1 MKIKPDQLKSYLQK
15 SLQTKQLSPIFI
27 ISGNEPLLSQEAAD
41 AVRST
46 ARQLEFTERET
57 FDIDARFDW
66 NLVFNETNSLS
77 LFSDKKILELRI
89 TNGKPG
95 DKGSKALCELCENPN
110 DSNLILVILP
120 KLDKGAYQSKWM
132 KTLESKGVH
141 IQVWPVT
148 PEQLPRW
155 INQRLVQCG
164 IEASQGAVDILA
176 DRVEGN
182 LLAAMQEI
190 NKLKLLSLE
199 GKVNADIMSTVV
211 ADSARYNLFSFIDK
225 VLDGDAQSAAKAL
238 RGLENEGTEPLALL
252 WAITREL
259 RTLNK
264 ASHQILLGNSKD
276 KALKS
281 AGVWDKRIPIF
292 RKALSRLSPAHL
304 RMLMHQAGAIDRGVK
319 GLRQADIWDELTTLV
334 LSFAGSQTLHPKNIK
349 TLLQQ

>member
-15 SLQTKQLSPIFI
+15 SLQNKKLSPIFI
-27 ISGNEPLLSQEAAD
+27 ISGDEPLLSQEAAD

-89 TNGKPG
+89 TSGKPG
-95 DKGSKALCELCENPN
+95 DKGSKALCELCENLN

-164 IEASQGAVDILA
+164 IDASQGAVDILA

-190 NKLKLLSLE
+190 NTLKLLSLE

-264 ASHQILLGNSKD
+264 ASHQVLLGNSKD

>member
-1 MKIKPDQLKSYLQK
+1 MKIKADQLKPHLQK

-27 ISGNEPLLSQEAAD
+27 VSGDEPLLSQEATD

-95 DKGSKALCELCENPN
+95 DKGSKAICELCENLN
-110 DSNLILVILP
+110 DSNLILIILP

-155 INQRLVQCG
+155 INQRLVQSG
-164 IEASQGAVDILA
+164 INASQGAVDILA

-199 GKVNADIMSTVV
+199 GKVDADIMSTVV
-211 ADSARYNLFSFIDK
+211 ADSARYNLFSFVDK

>member
-1 MKIKPDQLKSYLQK
+1 MKIKPEQLNSHLQT
-15 SLQTKQLSPIFI
+15 SLQGKQLSPIFI
-27 ISGNEPLLSQEAAD
+27 ISGDEPLLSQEAAD

-89 TNGKPG
+89 INGKPG

-132 KTLESKGVH
+132 KNLESKGVH

-211 ADSARYNLFSFIDK
+211 ADSARYNLFSFVDK

>member
-1 MKIKPDQLKSYLQK
+1 VKIKPDQLKSYLQK
-15 SLQTKQLSPIFI
+15 SMQTKQLSPIFI
-27 ISGNEPLLSQEAAD
+27 ISGDEPLLSQEAAD
-41 AVRST
+41 TVRST
-46 ARQLEFTERET
+46 ARILEFTERET

-211 ADSARYNLFSFIDK
+211 ADSARYNLFSFVDK

>member
-1 MKIKPDQLKSYLQK
+1 MYLAG
-15 SLQTKQLSPIFI
+15 LSPTFKSHIEA
-27 ISGNEPLLSQEAAD
+27 NE
-41 AVRST
+41 
-46 ARQLEFTERET
+46 
-57 FDIDARFDW
+57 W
-66 NLVFNETNSLS
+66 M
-77 LFSDKKILELRI
+77 DKKILELRI
-89 TNGKPG
+89 TSGKPG
-95 DKGSKALCELCENPN
+95 DKGSKALCELCENLN

-190 NKLKLLSLE
+190 NTLKLLSLE

-211 ADSARYNLFSFIDK
+211 ADSARYNLFSFVDK

-264 ASHQILLGNSKD
+264 ASHQVLLGNSKD

-319 GLRQADIWDELTTLV
+319 GLRQAVIWDELTTLV

-349 TLLQQ
+349 TLLHQ

>member
-27 ISGNEPLLSQEAAD
+27 ISGDEPLLSQEAAD

-89 TNGKPG
+89 TSGKPG
-95 DKGSKALCELCENPN
+95 DKGSRALCELCENLN

-190 NKLKLLSLE
+190 NTLKLLSLE

-211 ADSARYNLFSFIDK
+211 ADSARYNLFSFVDK

-264 ASHQILLGNSKD
+264 ASHQVLLGNSKD

>member
-27 ISGNEPLLSQEAAD
+27 ISGDEPLLSQEAAD

-89 TNGKPG
+89 TSGKPG
-95 DKGSKALCELCENPN
+95 DKGSRALCELCENLN

-148 PEQLPRW
+148 PKQLPRW

-190 NKLKLLSLE
+190 NTLKLLSLE

-211 ADSARYNLFSFIDK
+211 ADSARYNLFSFVDK

-264 ASHQILLGNSKD
+264 ASHQVLLGNSKD

>member
-1 MKIKPDQLKSYLQK
+1 VKIKPDQLKSHLQK
-15 SLQTKQLSPIFI
+15 SLQTKKLSPIFI
-27 ISGNEPLLSQEAAD
+27 VSGDEPLLSQEAAD
-41 AVRST
+41 AVRSA

-211 ADSARYNLFSFIDK
+211 ADSARYNLFSFVDK

-292 RKALSRLSPAHL
+292 RKALSRLSAAHL
-304 RMLMHQAGAIDRGVK
+304 RMLMHQASAIDRGVK

>member
-27 ISGNEPLLSQEAAD
+27 ISGDEPLLSQEAAD

-95 DKGSKALCELCENPN
+95 DKGSKAICELCENPN

-132 KTLESKGVH
+132 KTLESIGVH

-211 ADSARYNLFSFIDK
+211 ADSARYNLFSFVDK

>member
-1 MKIKPDQLKSYLQK
+1 VKIKADQLKSHLQQT
-15 SLQTKQLSPIFI
+15 LQTKQLSPIFI
-27 ISGNEPLLSQEAAD
+27 ISGDESLLSQEAAD
-41 AVRST
+41 SIRNT
-46 ARQLEFTERET
+46 ARQLEFTEREI

-66 NLVFNETNSLS
+66 NHVFNETNALS

-89 TNGKPG
+89 ANGKPG
-95 DKGSKALCELCENPN
+95 DKGSKAICELCDNLS

-120 KLDKGAYQSKWM
+120 KLDKAGYQSKWV

-141 IQVWPVT
+141 IQVWPVS

-155 INQRLVQCG
+155 INQRLTQSG
-164 IEASQGAVDILA
+164 INASQAAVDILA

-190 NKLKLLSLE
+190 NKLTLLSLE
-199 GKVNADIMSTVV
+199 GKVDADIMSTVV
-211 ADSARYNLFSFIDK
+211 ADSARYNLFSFVDN

-238 RGLENEGTEPLALL
+238 RGLENEGTEPLAIL
-252 WAITREL
+252 WAITREI

-264 ASHQILLGNSKD
+264 ASLEIVAGGAKD

-281 AGVWDKRIPIF
+281 AGVWDKRIPLF

-304 RMLMHQAGAIDRGVK
+304 RMLMHQAGAVDRGVK

-334 LSFAGSQTLHPKNIK
+334 LSFAGSQTLHPKTIK
-349 TLLQQ
+349 TLLQ

>member
-1 MKIKPDQLKSYLQK
+1 LQK

-27 ISGNEPLLSQEAAD
+27 ISGDEPLLSQEAAD

-89 TNGKPG
+89 TSGKPG
-95 DKGSKALCELCENPN
+95 DKGSRALCELCENLN

-190 NKLKLLSLE
+190 NTLKLLSLE

-211 ADSARYNLFSFIDK
+211 ADSARYNLFSFVDK

-264 ASHQILLGNSKD
+264 ASHQVLLGNSKD

-319 GLRQADIWDELTTLV
+319 GLRQAVIWDELTTLV

>member
-1 MKIKPDQLKSYLQK
+1 MNVKPEQLHSHLQN
-15 SLQTKQLSPIFI
+15 SLQSKQLCPIFI
-27 ISGNEPLLSQEAAD
+27 ISGDEPLLTQEAAD
-41 AVRST
+41 HIRSA
-46 ARQLEFTERET
+46 ARKLEFTEREI

-66 NLVFNETNSLS
+66 NHVFNETNALS
-77 LFSDKKILELRI
+77 LFAEKKILELRI
-89 TNGKPG
+89 ASGKPG
-95 DKGSKALCELCENPN
+95 DKGSKAICELCENLN
-110 DSNLILVILP
+110 NSNLILVILP
-120 KLDKGAYQSKWM
+120 KLDKAASQSKWM
-132 KTLESKGVH
+132 KNLVSHGVH
-141 IQVWPVT
+141 IQVWPVS
-148 PEQLPRW
+148 PQQLPRW
-155 INQRLVQCG
+155 IKQRLDQSG
-164 IEASQGAVDILA
+164 IKASPEAVDILA

-199 GKVNADIMSTVV
+199 GTVDANIMSTVV
-211 ADSARYNLFSFIDK
+211 ADSARYNLFAFVDK
-225 VLDGDAQSAAKAL
+225 ILEGDAQSAAKAL

-264 ASHQILLGNSKD
+264 ASHQILLGNSKE

-304 RMLMHQAGAIDRGVK
+304 RMLLHQAGAIDRGVK
-319 GLRQADIWDELTTLV
+319 GLRQADIWDEITTLV

>member
-1 MKIKPDQLKSYLQK
+1 MKIKPDQLKSHLQK
-15 SLQTKQLSPIFI
+15 CLQTKQLSPIFV
-27 ISGNEPLLSQEAAD
+27 ISGDEALLSQETAD
-41 AVRST
+41 SIRNT
-46 ARQLEFTERET
+46 ARQLEFTEREI

-66 NLVFNETNSLS
+66 NLVFNEINALS
-77 LFSDKKILELRI
+77 LFADKKILELRI
-89 TNGKPG
+89 ANGKPG
-95 DKGSKALCELCENPN
+95 DKGSKALCELCENPS
-110 DSNLILVILP
+110 DGNLIIVILP
-120 KLDKGAYQSKWM
+120 KLEKSGYQSKWM

-141 IQVWPVT
+141 IQVWPVSH
-148 PEQLPRW
+148 EQLPRW
-155 INQRLVQCG
+155 INQRLTQSG
-164 IEASQGAVDILA
+164 INASQAAVEILA

-199 GKVNADIMSTVV
+199 GKVDADIMSTVV
-211 ADSARYNLFSFIDK
+211 ADSARYNLFSFVDK
-225 VLDGDAQSAAKAL
+225 VLAGDAQSAAKAL

-264 ASHQILLGNSKD
+264 ASREILAGSARD

-281 AGVWDKRIPIF
+281 AGVWDKRIPLF

-304 RMLMHQAGAIDRGVK
+304 RMLIHQAGAIDRGVK

>member
-1 MKIKPDQLKSYLQK
+1 VKIKPDQLQAYLQK
-15 SLQTKQLSPIFI
+15 SLQIKQLSPIFI
-27 ISGNEPLLSQEAAD
+27 ISGDEPLLSQEAAD

-211 ADSARYNLFSFIDK
+211 ADSARYNLFSFVDK

>member
-1 MKIKPDQLKSYLQK
+1 MKIKADQLKSHLQQ

-27 ISGNEPLLSQEAAD
+27 ISGDEALLSQEAAD
-41 AVRST
+41 AIRGT
-46 ARQLEFTERET
+46 ARQLAYTEREV
-57 FDIDARFDW
+57 FDVDARFDW
-66 NLVFNETNSLS
+66 NLVFNETNALS
-77 LFSDKKILELRI
+77 LFADKKILELRI
-89 TNGKPG
+89 ANGKPG
-95 DKGSKALCELCENPN
+95 DKGSKAICELCENLN

-120 KLDKGAYQSKWM
+120 KLEKAGYQSKWM
-132 KTLESKGVH
+132 KSLEAKGVH

-155 INQRLVQCG
+155 INQRLSQSG
-164 IEASQGAVDILA
+164 INASPAAVDILA

-190 NKLKLLSLE
+190 NKLELLSLE
-199 GKVNADIMSTVV
+199 GKVDAEIMSTVV
-211 ADSARYNLFSFIDK
+211 ADSARYNLFSFVDK
-225 VLDGDAQSAAKAL
+225 VLDGDAQSAARAL
-238 RGLENEGTEPLALL
+238 RGLQNEGTEALALL

-259 RTLNK
+259 RILNK
-264 ASHQILLGNSKD
+264 ASLEISGGSSKD
-276 KALKS
+276 RALKS
-281 AGVWDKRIPIF
+281 AGVWDKRMPLF

>member
-1 MKIKPDQLKSYLQK
+1 VKIKPDQLKSHLQK
-15 SLQTKQLSPIFI
+15 SLQTKKLSPIFI
-27 ISGNEPLLSQEAAD
+27 VSGDEPLLSQEAAD
-41 AVRST
+41 AVRSA

-66 NLVFNETNSLS
+66 NLVFNETNTLS

-89 TNGKPG
+89 TSGKPG

-211 ADSARYNLFSFIDK
+211 ADSARYNLFSFVDK

>member
-1 MKIKPDQLKSYLQK
+1 MKIKPDQLKSHLQK
-15 SLQTKQLSPIFI
+15 CLQTKQLSPIFI
-27 ISGNEPLLSQEAAD
+27 ISGDEPLLTQEAAD
-41 AVRST
+41 AIRST

-57 FDIDARFDW
+57 FDVDARFDW
-66 NLVFNETNSLS
+66 NPVFNETNALS
-77 LFSDKKILELRI
+77 LFADKKILELRI
-89 TNGKPG
+89 ANGKPG

-110 DSNLILVILP
+110 DGNLILVILP
-120 KLDKGAYQSKWM
+120 KLEKAGYQSKWM

-141 IQVWPVT
+141 IQVWPVS

-155 INQRLVQCG
+155 INQRLTQSG
-164 IEASQGAVDILA
+164 IDASQAAVDILA

-199 GKVNADIMSTVV
+199 GKVDADIMSTVV
-211 ADSARYNLFSFIDK
+211 ADSARYNLFLFIDK

-238 RGLENEGTEPLALL
+238 RGLQNEGTEALALL

-259 RTLNK
+259 RILNK
-264 ASHQILLGNSKD
+264 ASLEIVAGSSKD
-276 KALKS
+276 KALKA
-281 AGVWDKRIPIF
+281 AGVWDKRITLF

-304 RMLMHQAGAIDRGVK
+304 RMLLHQAGAIDRGVK

>member
-27 ISGNEPLLSQEAAD
+27 ISGDEPLLSQEAAD

>member
-15 SLQTKQLSPIFI
+15 SLQNKKLSPIFI
-27 ISGNEPLLSQEAAD
+27 ISGDEPLLSQEAAD

-89 TNGKPG
+89 TSGKPG

-211 ADSARYNLFSFIDK
+211 ADSARYNLFSFVDK

>member
-1 MKIKPDQLKSYLQK
+1 MKIKPDQLKSHLQK
-15 SLQTKQLSPIFI
+15 SVQTKQLSPIFI
-27 ISGNEPLLSQEAAD
+27 ISGDEPLLSQEATD
-41 AVRST
+41 AIRGT

-66 NLVFNETNSLS
+66 NLVFNEFNSLS
-77 LFSDKKILELRI
+77 LFADKKILELRI

-95 DKGSKALCELCENPN
+95 DKGSKALCELCENLN
-110 DSNLILVILP
+110 DGNLLLIILP

-132 KTLESKGVH
+132 KALESKGTH

-155 INQRLVQCG
+155 INQRLVQSG
-164 IEASQGAVDILA
+164 ISASQAAVDILA

-199 GKVNADIMSTVV
+199 GKVDADIMSTVV
-211 ADSARYNLFSFIDK
+211 ADSARYNLFSFVDK

>member
-15 SLQTKQLSPIFI
+15 SLQNKQLSPIFI
-27 ISGNEPLLSQEAAD
+27 ISGDEPLLSQEAAD

-89 TNGKPG
+89 TSGKPG
-95 DKGSKALCELCENPN
+95 DKGSKALCELCENLN

-164 IEASQGAVDILA
+164 IDASQGAVDILA

-211 ADSARYNLFSFIDK
+211 ADSARYNLFSFVDK

-259 RTLNK
+259 RTINK

-292 RKALSRLSPAHL
+292 RKALSRLSPAHI
-304 RMLMHQAGAIDRGVK
+304 RMLIHQAGAIDRGVK

>member
-1 MKIKPDQLKSYLQK
+1 VKIKPDQLKSYLQK

-27 ISGNEPLLSQEAAD
+27 ISGDEPLLSQEAAD

-89 TNGKPG
+89 TSGKPG
-95 DKGSKALCELCENPN
+95 DKGSRALCELCENLN

-190 NKLKLLSLE
+190 NTLKLLSLE

-211 ADSARYNLFSFIDK
+211 ADSARYNLFSFVDK

-264 ASHQILLGNSKD
+264 ASHQVLLGNSKD